1 MKAGGWPRWFPQKH
15 QVPGRC
21 GDPMLAQLVVMKDAL
36 GLAVREP
43 PTQNPAL
50 VFCLQHWVTLGE
62 SPSLA
67 GPQHSFPFF

>member
-1 MKAGGWPRWFPQKH
+1 
-15 QVPGRC
+15 
-21 GDPMLAQLVVMKDAL
+21 MLAQLVVMKDAL